1 MTNTI
6 DVKLLEYGVKKEVWE
21 GWKQYM
27 YHKSSPLSH
36 MKVPKM
42 KPILQLLKSNFISYP

>member
-1 MTNTI
+1 MWTCQ
-6 DVKLLEYGVKKEVWE
+6 KSGVKKKNVWE

-36 MKVPKM
+36 MKMPKT
-42 KPILQLLKSNFISYP
+42 KPIL

>member
-1 MTNTI
+1 MASTI
-6 DVKLLEYGVKKEVWE
+6 DVNLSKRWGEKKDVCE

-36 MKVPKM
+36 MKVPKT
-42 KPILQLLKSNFISYP
+42 KPIL